1 MTRPRRPGIR
11 VPWDIPIEDFGFCL
25 CDGDFGDLALASG
38 VGSAERAIGVV
49 TVDDLELAGAFDQAA
64 PSYYRMVSRNPPITA
79 SSLLRP
85 MRSPNV
91 LPVRRSP
98 SCFSILAA
106 DP

>member
-38 VGSAERAIGVV
+38 VGSAERAIRVV

-64 PSYYRMVSRNPPITA
+64 PSYDRMVSRNPLSPRARCCGPCARRMCCQFAGAHPA
-79 SSLLRP
+79 S
-85 MRSPNV
+85 RS
-91 LPVRRSP
+91 
-98 SCFSILAA
+98 
-106 DP
+106 